1 MSEQTTP
8 RFKRNTKT
16 GLVEGI
22 EYKFKPDG
30 SIDWKAMLN
39 PVHIKFKTSKGQI
52 TTEHE
57 KKLAAEI
64 EKTYGAPAKD
74 LVYADVVAK
83 QEVKD
88 EHLIVMLKGWQELA
102 ELRGFT
108 YSAPT
113 AVAAAPGMAVCA
125 WSIKWIPN
133 IDDPDGKE
141 TGATADATMENTGGF
156 GYLGAMAGNRA
167 FTRAVRLGLGVTIL
181 AADEI
186 ATKDA
191 PIEEVG
197 QSSSSTATATY
208 DSRPVPTL
216 IRYCKD
222 ANLAFETL
230 KKGAQDKYRAK
241 MESDPATWTQF
252 EDVPARDC
260 LTLISIIKDRKKTAK
275 AA

>member
-1 MSEQTTP
+1 MSDTTP
-8 RFKRNTKT
+8 HFERDATT
-16 GLVEGI
+16 GLVKGV
-22 EYKFKPDG
+22 EYKYKPDG
-30 SIDWKAMLN
+30 QIDWKAMLN

-57 KKLAAEI
+57 KRLAAEI

-83 QEVKD
+83 QAVKD
-88 EHLIVMLKGWQELA
+88 EHLLVMLKGWQELA

-133 IDDPDGKE
+133 VDDPAGKE

-191 PIEEVG
+191 PIEETGV
-197 QSSSSTATATY
+197 ATTTISAAV

-216 IRYCKD
+216 VRYCKE
-222 ANLAFETL
+222 ANLSFDVIKA
-230 KKGAQDKYRAK
+230 GAQDRYRAK
-241 MESDPATWTQF
+241 MESDPSTWTQF

-260 LTLISIIKDRKKTAK
+260 LTLISIIKDRTKGKTAK